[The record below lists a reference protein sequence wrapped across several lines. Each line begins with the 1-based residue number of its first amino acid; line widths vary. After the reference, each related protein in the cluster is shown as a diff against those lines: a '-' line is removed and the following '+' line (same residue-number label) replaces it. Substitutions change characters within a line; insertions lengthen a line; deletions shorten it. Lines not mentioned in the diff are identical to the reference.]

1 MSAFSTFFFPNDW
14 EIINILWW
22 CFLLFLR
29 IATSLV
35 SWKNIST
42 SVFSLNLC
50 CWFKTWKGF
59 STVFS
64 FCLWTSFRGS
74 SCMLEYSVDQWVIR
88 KQTCIYLLWC
98 ERETKPLKFSV
109 AEIFVLCA
117 GLSSLS
123 LLNPVSLILLEPQ
136 DRQWPRDWAWFVFN
150 PKLFDRLQLFHN
162 FCLSSD
168 SKQQSRMSSNK
179 LNAFPYLH
187 RLSSCGAFPAGN
199 IMYRIFKSCSRV
211 QDTFS
216 LAHSF
221 FPLFIAFTPQ
231 TPKTSSAFS
240 LKILSCLLNFSFS
253 SFSPA
258 SKVATVRQ
266 ASKYFLSVWTMA
278 FAQRAS
284 A

>member
-1 MSAFSTFFFPNDW
+1 MTEKSLIYYDNAFCCFW
-14 EIINILWW
+14 ELQHHW
-22 CFLLFLR
+22 FHGKTYLLLF
-29 IATSLV
+29 
-35 SWKNIST
+35 
-42 SVFSLNLC
+42 FSLNLC

-88 KQTCIYLLWC
+88 KQTCIYLLCC

-150 PKLFDRLQLFHN
+150 PKLLDRLQLFHN

-221 FPLFIAFTPQ
+221 FPPLHCLYSSNPKDFISIFSEDSLMPLKLFF
-231 TPKTSSAFS
+231 
-240 LKILSCLLNFSFS
+240 LLFL
-253 SFSPA
+253 P
-258 SKVATVRQ
+258 SKQGCHSQ
-266 ASKYFLSVWTMA
+266 ASI
-278 FAQRAS
+278 
-284 A
+284 